1 MFFRND
7 GKILNQENKGIDM
20 STTDEPHTKRSWLKY
35 GNPPGDPSKAP
46 RCGARAKS
54 TQKSCLAPAMSNGRC
69 RLHGGKSTGPKT
81 PEGLANS
88 KVANWKTGYHSA
100 EEIEKRRQF
109 RELMQ
114 KVSRTLRMIK
124 S

>member
-1 MFFRND
+1 
-7 GKILNQENKGIDM
+7 M
-20 STTDEPHTKRSWLKY
+20 STADEPHTKRGWLKY

-54 TQKSCLAPAMSNGRC
+54 TRKPCRAPAMANGRC

-88 KVANWKTGYHSA
+88 KLANWKTGYHSA
-100 EEIEKRRQF
+100 EEIGKRRQF
-109 RELMQ
+109 REFTSQ
-114 KVSRTLRMIK
+114 VRKTLRIIE